1 MKKSLIL
8 LLSIIALLFTFI
20 LSNLFSIYRLGSTPT
35 LLTSLYLI
43 NIFVIFDY
51 LLIFTTYIIKK
62 LVRKEKLDINR
73 IMAYI
78 LLLVSLSLILSFVII
93 TYIDYLTRYEPTKPF
108 YWNVIK
114 RIIEFLLP
122 SIITFIISVIL
133 LKRKKER
140 TSYEKS
146 IINLCILFNMSKW
159 LH

>member
-20 LSNLFSIYRLGSTPT
+20 LSNLFSIYHLGSTPT
-35 LLTSLYLI
+35 LLTSLYLTS
-43 NIFVIFDY
+43 IFIIFDY
-51 LLIFTTYIIKK
+51 LLIFITYIIKK
-62 LVRKEKLDINR
+62 LVKKEILDIKR

-78 LLLVSLSLILSFVII
+78 LLLVSLSLILSFVIS
-93 TYIDYLTRYEPTKPF
+93 TYTDYLTRYEPTKPF
-108 YWNVIK
+108 YLNVIK

-140 TSYEKS
+140 KD
-146 IINLCILFNMSKW
+146 
-159 LH
+159 

>member
-20 LSNLFSIYRLGSTPT
+20 LSNLFSIYHLGSTPT

-43 NIFVIFDY
+43 TIFVIFDY

-62 LVRKEKLDINR
+62 LVRKEKLDNKKI
-73 IMAYI
+73 IAYI
-78 LLLVSLSLILSFVII
+78 LLLVSSSLILSFVII

-108 YWNVIK
+108 YLNVIK

-140 TSYEKS
+140 KD
-146 IINLCILFNMSKW
+146 
-159 LH
+159 

>member
-20 LSNLFSIYRLGSTPT
+20 FANLFSIYHLGSTPT
-35 LLTSLYLI
+35 LLTSLYLTS
-43 NIFVIFDY
+43 IFVILDY

-62 LVRKEKLDINR
+62 LVRKEKINFKK
-73 IMAYI
+73 IIAYI
-78 LLLVSLSLILSFVII
+78 LLLVSLSLILSFVIS

-108 YWNVIK
+108 YLNVIK

-140 TSYEKS
+140 KD
-146 IINLCILFNMSKW
+146 
-159 LH
+159 

>member
-108 YWNVIK
+108 YLNVIK

-140 TSYEKS
+140 KD
-146 IINLCILFNMSKW
+146 
-159 LH
+159 

>member
-20 LSNLFSIYRLGSTPT
+20 LSNLFSIYHLGSTPT

-43 NIFVIFDY
+43 TIFVIFDY
-51 LLIFTTYIIKK
+51 LLIFITYIIKK
-62 LVRKEKLDINR
+62 LVKKEKLNSKKI
-73 IMAYI
+73 IAYI
-78 LLLVSLSLILSFVII
+78 LLLVSLSLILSFVIS

-108 YWNVIK
+108 YLNVIK

-133 LKRKKER
+133 LKRKKDR
-140 TSYEKS
+140 KD
-146 IINLCILFNMSKW
+146 
-159 LH
+159 

>member
-20 LSNLFSIYRLGSTPT
+20 FANLFSIYHFCSTLT
-35 LLTSLYLI
+35 LLTSLYLTS
-43 NIFVIFDY
+43 IFVIFDY

-62 LVRKEKLDINR
+62 LVRKEKLDIKR

-78 LLLVSLSLILSFVII
+78 LLLVSLSLILSFVIS

-108 YWNVIK
+108 YLNVIK
-114 RIIEFLLP
+114 KIIEFLLP
-122 SIITFIISVIL
+122 SIITFIISVLL

-140 TSYEKS
+140 KD
-146 IINLCILFNMSKW
+146 
-159 LH
+159 